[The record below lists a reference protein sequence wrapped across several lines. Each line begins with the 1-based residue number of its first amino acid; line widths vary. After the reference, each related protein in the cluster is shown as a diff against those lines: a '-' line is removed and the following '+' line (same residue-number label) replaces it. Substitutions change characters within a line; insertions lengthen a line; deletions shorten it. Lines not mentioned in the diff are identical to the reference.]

1 MSAESGPVIFIDDDE
16 DVLRAATQMLKL
28 ASFSPSVFGSA
39 EAALARIDGNFDGP
53 VVSDIRM
60 PGLNGLQLFE
70 RVKAIDPEIPVVLI
84 TGHADVELAVAA
96 IKDGAHDFISKP
108 YANDRLLV
116 TLHRAS
122 EKRRLVLENRRLR
135 DAVVRSAG
143 DIPLIGEAPTMI

>member
-60 PGLNGLQLFE
+60 PGLNGLQL
-70 RVKAIDPEIPVVLI
+70 
-84 TGHADVELAVAA
+84 
-96 IKDGAHDFISKP
+96 S
-108 YANDRLLV
+108 
-116 TLHRAS
+116 S
-122 EKRRLVLENRRLR
+122 E
-135 DAVVRSAG
+135 
-143 DIPLIGEAPTMI
+143 